1 LAEERGAEGVK
12 RHGHLWE
19 EMISFAAL
27 LRASEKAR
35 RGKRL
40 RPATAAF
47 ECELEKEL
55 WKLHAELAA
64 KAYRPGPYR
73 TFTIHEPKQRQ
84 ISAAP
89 YRDRVVHHAL
99 VGVLEPIFERS
110 FLDGSCACR
119 KGKGT
124 RAALDLCQQY
134 ARRFRYVFQAD
145 VERYFPSI
153 DHPVLKGL
161 LARKVKDPDVLW
173 LAGLVIDHSNP
184 QEEVQR
190 WFPGDD
196 LFVPGERRRGLPL
209 GNQTSQFF
217 ANVYLDPLDHFV
229 RDHLGAGGYVR
240 YVDDFLVFADDKT
253 FLGEVRRRV
262 VDFLAGL
269 RLRLHASKNAVLP
282 VTEGIRF
289 LGFRVFRSHRRL
301 APENVWR
308 FRRRLRRLQRQYAGS
323 AISLDDARRHIASW
337 IGHARQA
344 DTWRLRRR
352 LFREHPFRRAAAEKP
367 SVARRVVRQSTEERP
382 LGPA

>member
-1 LAEERGAEGVK
+1 VK
-12 RHGHLWE
+12 RHGFLWE
-19 EMISFAAL
+19 QLISFASL
-27 LRASEKAR
+27 LQASEKAR

-40 RPATAAF
+40 RSGTAAF

-55 WKLHAELAA
+55 WALHAELAA
-64 KAYRPGPYR
+64 RTYRPGPYR
-73 TFTIHEPKQRQ
+73 TFTIHEPKKRL

-110 FLDGSCACR
+110 FVPDSFACR

-124 RAALDLCQQY
+124 GAAVDRCQHY
-134 ARRFRYVFQAD
+134 ARQFRYVFKAD
-145 VERYFPSI
+145 VEKFFPSI
-153 DHPVLKGL
+153 DHAILKEL
-161 LARKVKDPDVLW
+161 LARKVKDPDVLR
-173 LAGLVIDHSNP
+173 LADLIVDHSNP

-190 WFPGDD
+190 WFADDD
-196 LFVPGERRRGLPL
+196 LFAPGERRRGLPL

-229 RDHLGAGGYVR
+229 RDRPGAGGYVR
-240 YVDDFLVFADDKT
+240 YVDDFLVFADDKA
-253 FLGEVRRRV
+253 FLAEVRRRV

-269 RLRLHASKNAVLP
+269 RLRLHATKNAVFP
-282 VTEGIRF
+282 VAEGIRF
-289 LGFRVFRSHRRL
+289 LGFRVLRSHRRL

-308 FRRRLRRLQRQYAGS
+308 FRRRLRRLQRQYAERQI
-323 AISLDDARRHIASW
+323 ALDDARRRIVSW

-344 DTWRLRRR
+344 DTWKLRRR

-367 SVARRVVRQSTEERP
+367 SVARRVVPQSTDERP
-382 LGPA
+382 LRPS